1 MDINIHSFIYSLG
14 ESCRESK
21 YFPPVT
27 AVLSVFVVALILI
40 TFREKIWRCIR
51 RQNEPNDERQAL
63 NPEII
68 GNRYAA
74 NHIIEGPRD
83 LPENRIA
90 VNRGENVDV

>member
-14 ESCRESK
+14 ESCGESK
-21 YFPPVT
+21 YFIPVIT
-27 AVLSVFVVALILI
+27 VLSVFVVALILFI
-40 TFREKIWRCIR
+40 NREKILRRIR
-51 RQNEPNDERQAL
+51 RQNDPNNERQAL
-63 NPEII
+63 NAEVI
-68 GNRYAA
+68 GNDYAA